1 MKQQDYTTTILTAD
15 EGMVLTQAADVPLI
29 ERVFG
34 STVSLGRNDNV
45 SNWCEITETE
55 AEALKSEQK
64 AELDR
69 MALELE
75 ATSPS
80 ADTES

>member
-15 EGMVLTQAADVPLI
+15 EGMVLTQAGDVPLI

-34 STVSLGRNDNV
+34 STVSLGSNDKV

-55 AEALKSEQK
+55 AHELKSEQK
-64 AELDR
+64 TELDR
-69 MALELE
+69 MALESE
-75 ATSPS
+75 ATQPS